1 MSNINSDDLAEKAPI
16 NLFGELSVDILK
28 MLKSHSPISH
38 IGALSPLMKSKG
50 LADDSS
56 LYPIRSDSTS
66 LVYPIHSSDVSD
78 SGDTYSTDGEVL
90 DQASS
95 NDDKIMKDFESFITL
110 LPLGKLIYDRDY
122 SFVNTFMDY
131 K

>member
-1 MSNINSDDLAEKAPI
+1 
-16 NLFGELSVDILK
+16 
-28 MLKSHSPISH
+28 
-38 IGALSPLMKSKG
+38 MKSKG